1 MAHIIVVGNEKG
13 GAGKST
19 VSMHVATTLAR
30 MGYKVAGLDLD
41 LRQRSLG
48 RYLEN
53 RLGFIAASNLDLP
66 MVSLHELP
74 EIDADTLQPGE
85 NIYDLRLS
93 AAISELEPEYDF
105 ILIDCPG
112 SHTRLSQVAHSLA
125 DTLITPL
132 NDSFVDFD
140 LLAHTDEKGE
150 KIKGPSVYS
159 EMVWNARQLRAQA
172 GLPPIDWIVIRNR
185 VGTQRMVNKE
195 KMERAVTMLAKRI
208 GFLRETNFGIT
219 FEVKSKPN
227 PNNLAYT
234 PIALPLHTDLTNQEL
249 PPGFQFLHC
258 LANEAKGGGSLFSDG
273 FAVAEDLREADPEAF
288 ELLSTVTVPFRF
300 HDDDYDIR
308 SRKQVITLD
317 EDGALKEICF
327 NAHIAGILDIAPDL
341 MPRYYTAYR
350 TFMQMSRDPAY
361 LVTFKLQAGEMV
373 VFDNRRVLH
382 GREAFDPNTGRR
394 HPRGCYVDRGEFES
408 RLRVLSRN

>member
-53 RLGFIAASNLDLP
+53 RLAFIAASNMDLP
-66 MVSLHELP
+66 MVALHELP
-74 EIDADTLQPGE
+74 EIDPDTLQPGE

-93 AAISELEPEYDF
+93 AAVSDLEPEYDF

-195 KMERAVTMLAKRI
+195 KMERAINMLSKRI
-208 GFLRETNFGIT
+208 GFRVAPGFSERVIFRELFPRGLTLLDLKDVG
-219 FEVKSKPN
+219 VKQLNISN
-227 PNNLAYT
+227 
-234 PIALPLHTDLTNQEL
+234 IAARQEL
-249 PPGFQFLHC
+249 RDMMKALE
-258 LANEAKGGGSLFSDG
+258 L
-273 FAVAEDLREADPEAF
+273 PEV
-288 ELLSTVTVPFRF
+288 EI
-300 HDDDYDIR
+300 DI
-308 SRKQVITLD
+308 
-317 EDGALKEICF
+317 
-327 NAHIAGILDIAPDL
+327 
-341 MPRYYTAYR
+341 
-350 TFMQMSRDPAY
+350 
-361 LVTFKLQAGEMV
+361 
-373 VFDNRRVLH
+373 
-382 GREAFDPNTGRR
+382 
-394 HPRGCYVDRGEFES
+394 
-408 RLRVLSRN
+408 